1 VNFSWV
7 FYFQAIE
14 IIDVKFM
21 GVNQYSM
28 NLRRLVI
35 FTFFLLCFSAR
46 SSAQI
51 LKDWHGEWHG
61 KMQMYK
67 NGQTTDSLEVLL
79 TIKPINDSTLTW
91 RTEYKSVKQPM
102 TKDYTMKSVDVSK
115 GVYATDEGEGV
126 LLETYLID
134 HTLYNVFEVEGIM
147 LTAIYRLIGNEIV
160 FEVTSGKKGRVVA
173 GGVTNFSVNYLQ
185 KVHFKRRESKLLLNE
200 GKGAEPVFFLDKK
213 RISKEEISAINP
225 NDIES
230 INVFKGEQALKQFGP
245 GFTSGV
251 VVIKLKIK

>member
-1 VNFSWV
+1 
-7 FYFQAIE
+7 
-14 IIDVKFM
+14 
-21 GVNQYSM
+21 M
-28 NLRRLVI
+28 NLRTLVAS
-35 FTFFLLCFSAR
+35 TFFLLCFSAH

-51 LKDWHGEWHG
+51 LKEWHGEWHG

-67 NGQTTDSLEVLL
+67 NGQEIDTVEVLL
-79 TIKPINDSTLTW
+79 TIEPINDSTLTW
-91 RTEYKSVKQPM
+91 RTEYKSVKQPV
-102 TKDYTMKSVDVSK
+102 TKDYTMKSVDLSS

-147 LTAIYRLIGNEIV
+147 LTATYRLMGNDIF
-160 FEVTSGKKGRVVA
+160 FEVTSGKKGKIVA

-185 KVHFKRRESKLLLNE
+185 KVHFKRRESKLLLNV
-200 GKGAEPVFFLDKK
+200 GKGEEPAFFLEKK
-213 RISKEEISAINP
+213 QISKEEMSAINP

-245 GFTSGV
+245 GFTRGV

>member
-1 VNFSWV
+1 MNFSWV

-61 KMQMYK
+61 KMQVYK